1 MNSKKKIFSKF
12 TAVFLAVI
20 TLLSMFPVLSV
31 DAAGQTTITLKQGTE
46 YAYTSGY
53 TRTVV
58 PMTADGK
65 MVYCVQPDL
74 PAPKNGTYSTD
85 KGNLKEITDSD
96 SKYSMYRKALYY
108 CYGGDGFN
116 TSNSAFKT
124 DTSKHKQ
131 VYSGNAPSAFMGNL
145 KWNSNGTIYKTDLSG
160 EKLHYMYT
168 HLLLSYIYYGDSKYQ
183 SIVGNYVPYT
193 GYYDE
198 IKELYNAVKSAPTP
212 PISTKI
218 YMLDVGS
225 GSQKV
230 IVVRN
235 SIRLQLQKSTNN
247 NRAKYTSLAGAKYNI
262 YLNKSC
268 TEDSYFG
275 YITTDENGYGRYG
288 NGPTV
293 DGVNQGAEVPTQKY
307 YCKEVTAPK
316 GFALDDTV
324 YEFKA
329 TSSTVDKAVVYKA
342 TTKDNPYVKLQL
354 EKSSANPDLTDGN
367 SCYSLKGAKYGIYTD
382 SSCSS
387 SSYYG
392 YIETDADGYGRF
404 GTASDT
410 NTDSNDKNTVAEGK
424 ISGKNIEMGY
434 DVKFYAKEEVAPKGY
449 KIDNTIY
456 EFKDSGSVS
465 SDGIRILR
473 AYSMTDS
480 SQPKDVPE
488 NDPMYVFIKK
498 VNATTGLGNS
508 DLAGAEFTMKF
519 YDGLYTDVSEVEE
532 LTPLR
537 TWVFKTDEDGMVQYD
552 ETYKVS
558 GDDLYT
564 FEGTPVLPTGTVTI
578 QETKAPDSG
587 KYLINDEIFIR
598 QTTELGEVNA
608 DQEPVN
614 PFVVDEVEKS
624 SGLTIKKTSSDGI
637 VKGIWFRVTSD
648 NGYSTDV
655 EITNPTGVVTLS
667 GLDITKSDG
676 SLINYTITELGV
688 KNSDGTYSIPKRYK
702 YEGPKTV
709 TLESDKNVVVS
720 FRNTAITGKIN
731 IVKTSDDG
739 KVDNIWVSVTSST
752 GKEYKNTT
760 DTNGKVTFSN
770 LPVYDEDDNVI
781 TYEVKELGVS
791 TVNKNGDTILMVPYK
806 YVTPETQTVTLVN
819 NSNPTL
825 GLVKTVYVHNELK
838 TGSLQ
843 IVKESDDGVVTG
855 MWFEL
860 TSNTGIDKIVQITD
874 PSGTLTI
881 NDLPVYDDT
890 AKFVQYT
897 VTELGFYDEDSDSYY
912 LPSYYFKPSS
922 ETGLIVYGSTSTK
935 PKQVTVTNNRKYGN
949 IKIVKT
955 ADDNYVEGLWFNVTS
970 DEGYDVNIQTDADG
984 IAETGN
990 VDVMTADGEWIN
1002 YEITELGIK
1011 KSDGTYSIPERY
1023 KTEDIQSVNFAECA
1037 DDLAP
1042 NKTVT
1047 VQRDVSNKLKTANL
1061 KVKKTS
1067 EDGKVDNI
1075 TFSVTGSNG
1084 VDYGNKTSDSSG
1096 TVLYENLPVYDS
1108 DDNLIIYTVKE
1119 LGEKQS
1125 DGTYKIPYRYKRP
1138 ETVTKTLTYDSTTA
1152 AVTTVSI
1159 YNELKRG
1166 SVTLY
1171 KTDSDGN
1178 ALTGSEWELYRS
1190 DGTRV
1195 NLIQTGNGIYKENDS
1210 EKVVTIT
1217 TNNNGRILV
1226 NNLSQGMYYFVET
1239 KSSSNFS
1246 LLSDKI
1252 AFTIS
1257 GESEDN
1263 LNVTIDAVNTKLP
1276 TLTPTGGM
1284 NLGFSLLTIATVF
1297 VLGGAIYLL
1306 VNKKLIKKVG
1316 RTDED

>member
-20 TLLSMFPVLSV
+20 TLLSMFPVMSV
-31 DAAGQTTITLKQGTE
+31 DAAGQTVITLKQGNE
-46 YAYTSGY
+46 FAYTSGWE
-53 TRTVV
+53 RTVV

-65 MVYCVQPDL
+65 QVFCVEPDK
-74 PAPKNGTYSTD
+74 PAPPNGTYRTD
-85 KGNLKEITDSD
+85 KGNLKEIKSTDN
-96 SKYSMYRKALYY
+96 KYEMYNKALYY
-108 CYGGDGFN
+108 CSGGDGFN

-131 VYSGNAPSAFMGNL
+131 VYSGNTPSSFIGNL
-145 KWNSNGTIYKTDLSG
+145 KWNSTGSVYYTSCSG
-160 EKLHYMYT
+160 DNLHYMFT
-168 HLLLSYIYYGDSKYQ
+168 HLLVSYIQCGDSKYK
-183 SIVGNYVPYT
+183 STMGNFIPYN
-193 GYYDE
+193 GYYE
-198 IKELYNAVKSAPTP
+198 QVKELYNSIKAAPNP
-212 PISTKI
+212 PVSTKL
-218 YMLDVGS
+218 YMLDIGNS
-225 GSQKV
+225 YQQV
-230 IVVRN
+230 IIIRN

-262 YLNKSC
+262 YLNSSC

-342 TTKDNPYVKLQL
+342 TTKDNPCVKLQL

-392 YIETDADGYGRF
+392 YIETDTDGYGRF

-456 EFKDSGSVS
+456 EFKDSGAVS

-558 GDDLYT
+558 GDALY
-564 FEGTPVLPTGTVTI
+564 ESSGYPVLPKGTVTI
-578 QETKAPDSG
+578 QETKAPTSG

-655 EITNPTGVVTLS
+655 EITNSSGVVTLS

-676 SLINYTITELGV
+676 SLINYTIEELGV

-739 KVDNIWVSVTSST
+739 KVDNIWFSVTSST

-760 DTNGKVTFSN
+760 DTNGKLSFSN
-770 LPVYDEDDNVI
+770 LPVYDEEDNVI
-781 TYEVKELGVS
+781 SYEVKELGVS

-806 YVTPETQTVTLVN
+806 YVTPDTQTVTLVN

-881 NDLPVYDDT
+881 NDLPIYDDT

-922 ETGLIVYGSTSTK
+922 ETGLIVYGSTSTN

-955 ADDNYVEGLWFNVTS
+955 ADDNYVEGLWFNVKS
-970 DEGYDVNIQTDADG
+970 DNGYDVNIQTDTDG

-1023 KTEDIQSVNFAECA
+1023 ETEDIQSVNFAECA

-1075 TFSVTGSNG
+1075 TFSVTGNG

-1096 TVLYENLPVYDS
+1096 TVLYENLPVYYS

-1125 DGTYKIPYRYKRP
+1125 DGTYKIPYRYKTP

-1171 KTDSDGN
+1171 KQDSDGN
-1178 ALTGSEWELYRS
+1178 ALTGSQWELYNAS
-1190 DGTRV
+1190 DDSSVT
-1195 NLIQTGNGIYKENDS
+1195 LKQTGNGIYQYNDTG
-1210 EKVVTIT
+1210 KVVILDTD
-1217 TNNNGRILV
+1217 NNGRLKV
-1226 NNLSQGMYYFVET
+1226 SNLKQGDYYFIEKT
-1239 KSSSNFS
+1239 SPDGKMTYGR
-1246 LLSDKI
+1246 KI
-1252 AFTIS
+1252 EFTIS
-1257 GESEDN
+1257 ADSDEMLN
-1263 LNVTIDAVNTKLP
+1263 LTYTAVDDAIVMYD
-1276 TLTPTGGM
+1276 TGSNG
-1284 NLGFSLLTIATVF
+1284 NYSIYFLGFTMLAISIAVVAVYAF
-1297 VLGGAIYLL
+1297 
-1306 VNKKLIKKVG
+1306 KSKRKHIKK
-1316 RTDED
+1316 

>member
-1 MNSKKKIFSKF
+1 MKQKRKLFSKF
-12 TAVFLAVI
+12 TAVFLAAI
-20 TLLSMFPVLSV
+20 TLLSMIPVMSV
-31 DAAGQTTITLKQGTE
+31 DAAGQTVITLKQGNE
-46 YAYTSGY
+46 FAYTSGWA
-53 TRTVV
+53 RTVV

-65 MVYCVQPDL
+65 QVFCVEPDK
-74 PAPKNGTYSTD
+74 PAPPNGTYRTD
-85 KGNLKEITDSD
+85 KGNLKELKPTD
-96 SKYSMYRKALYY
+96 SKYEMYNKALYY
-108 CYGGDGFN
+108 CSGGDGFN
-116 TSNSAFKT
+116 ISNSAFKT

-131 VYSGNAPSAFMGNL
+131 VYSGNTPSAFIGNL
-145 KWNSNGTIYKTDLSG
+145 KWNSSGSVYYTSCNGDN
-160 EKLHYMYT
+160 LHYMFT
-168 HLLLSYIYYGDSKYQ
+168 HLLVSYIQYGDNKYK
-183 SIVGNYVPYT
+183 STMPIFLPMS
-193 GYYDE
+193 GYYE
-198 IKELYNAVKSAPTP
+198 QVKELYNAVRLAPKPPVSA
-212 PISTKI
+212 KI
-218 YMLDVGS
+218 YMLDIGDKY
-225 GSQKV
+225 QQV
-230 IVVRN
+230 IIIRN
-235 SIRLQLQKSTNN
+235 GIKLQLQKSTNN
-247 NRAKYTSLAGAKYNI
+247 NRAKYTDLSGAKYNI
-262 YLNKSC
+262 YLNESC
-268 TEDSYFG
+268 TDYFG
-275 YITTDENGYGRYG
+275 YITTDSTGFGKYGAGANGA
-288 NGPTV
+288 
-293 DGVNQGAEVPTQKY
+293 DVPVQTY
-307 YCKEVTAPK
+307 YAKEVEAPK
-316 GFALDDTV
+316 GFAVDKTV
-324 YEFKA
+324 YKFSK
-329 TSSTVDKAVVYKA
+329 TSNSADGSAIYRA
-342 TTKDNPYVKLQL
+342 NCKDNPYVKLQL
-354 EKSSANPDLTDGN
+354 LKSSANPDLTDGN

-382 SSCSS
+382 SNCGSD
-387 SSYYG
+387 SYYG
-392 YIETDADGYGRF
+392 YIETDEDGYGRF
-404 GTASDT
+404 GTGTDT
-410 NTDSNDKNTVAEGK
+410 NTDGK
-424 ISGKNIEMGY
+424 ISGRNIEMGY

-558 GDDLYT
+558 GDALY
-564 FEGTPVLPTGTVTI
+564 ESSGYPVLPKGTVTI
-578 QETKAPDSG
+578 QETKAPTSG

-655 EITNPTGVVTLS
+655 EITNSSGVVTLS

-676 SLINYTITELGV
+676 SLINYTIEELGV

-739 KVDNIWVSVTSST
+739 KVDNIWFSVTSST

-760 DTNGKVTFSN
+760 DTNGKLSFSN
-770 LPVYDEDDNVI
+770 LPVYDENDNVI
-781 TYEVKELGVS
+781 SYEVKELGLP
-791 TVNKNGDTILMVPYK
+791 TANRNGDTVLTVPYK
-806 YVTPETQTVTLVN
+806 YVTPQKQTVTLVN
-819 NSNPTL
+819 NQNPTL
-825 GLVKTVYVHNELK
+825 GLVKTVNIHNELK

-843 IVKESDDGVVTG
+843 IIKESNDGIVTG

-860 TSNTGIDKIVQITD
+860 TSNTGIDKKVQITD
-874 PSGTLTI
+874 PSGKVTI

-890 AKFVQYT
+890 AKFVQYK
-897 VTELGFYDEDSDSYY
+897 VTELGFYDAGSDSYY
-912 LPSYYFKPSS
+912 LPSYYFTPSS
-922 ETGLIVYGSTSTK
+922 DTGLIVYKGTPTSPRTSTI
-935 PKQVTVTNNRKYGN
+935 TNNRKYGN

-955 ADDNYVEGLWFNVTS
+955 ADDNYVEGLWFNVKS
-970 DEGYDVNIQTDADG
+970 DNGYDVNIQTDTDG

-1011 KSDGTYSIPERY
+1011 NSDDTYSIPERY
-1023 KTEDIQSVNFAECA
+1023 ETEDIQSVNFSECA

-1042 NKTVT
+1042 NQTVT
-1047 VQRDVSNKLKTANL
+1047 VQRDVNNKLKTANL
-1061 KVKKTS
+1061 EVKKAS

-1075 TFSVTGSNG
+1075 TFNVTGSNG
-1084 VDYGNKTSDSSG
+1084 INYGNKTSDTSG

-1108 DDNLIIYTVKE
+1108 NDNLIKYTVKE
-1119 LGEKQS
+1119 LGEKQP
-1125 DGTYKIPYRYKRP
+1125 DGTYKIPYRYKTP
-1138 ETVTKTLTYDSTTA
+1138 KTVTKTLSYDSTAT
-1152 AVTTVSI
+1152 AVTSVSI

-1171 KTDSDGN
+1171 KEDSDGN
-1178 ALTGSEWELYRS
+1178 ALTGSQWGLYNAS
-1190 DGTRV
+1190 DDSFV
-1195 NLIQTGNGIYKENDS
+1195 SLKQTGNGIYQYNEAG
-1210 EKVVTIT
+1210 KVVTLDT
-1217 TNNNGRILV
+1217 DNNGRLKV
-1226 NNLSQGMYYFVET
+1226 SNLKQGDYYFIEKT
-1239 KSSSNFS
+1239 SPAGKMTYGR
-1246 LLSDKI
+1246 KI
-1252 AFTIS
+1252 EFTIS
-1257 GESEDN
+1257 ADSDETLNLTRTAKDN
-1263 LNVTIDAVNTKLP
+1263 AIVMYN
-1276 TLTPTGGM
+1276 TGG
-1284 NLGFSLLTIATVF
+1284 NGNYRIYFCGFTMLAISIAVIVIYTIKSR
-1297 VLGGAIYLL
+1297 
-1306 VNKKLIKKVG
+1306 KKHGKI
-1316 RTDED
+1316 

>member
-1 MNSKKKIFSKF
+1 MKQKSKRKIISKF
-12 TAVFLAVI
+12 TAVFLVVI
-20 TLLSMFPVLSV
+20 TLFSMFPVLSV
-31 DAAGQTTITLKQGTE
+31 DAAGQTVITLKQGAE
-46 YAYTSGY
+46 FSYTSGWA
-53 TRTVV
+53 RTVV

-65 MVYCVQPDL
+65 QVFCVEPDK
-74 PAPKNGTYSTD
+74 PAPPNGTYRTD
-85 KGNLKEITDSD
+85 KGNLKEIKPTD
-96 SKYSMYRKALYY
+96 SKYEMYNKALYY
-108 CYGGDGFN
+108 CSGGDGFN

-131 VYSGNAPSAFMGNL
+131 VYSGNTPSAFMGNL
-145 KWNSNGTIYKTDLSG
+145 KWNSSG
-160 EKLHYMYT
+160 SVYYTSCSGDNLHYMFT
-168 HLLLSYIYYGDSKYQ
+168 HLLVSYIQCGDSKYKSTMGTFIPQ
-183 SIVGNYVPYT
+183 N
-193 GYYDE
+193 GYYDLV
-198 IKELYNAVKSAPTP
+198 KELYYAVKSAPTP

-225 GSQKV
+225 SYQQV

-262 YLNKSC
+262 YLNSSC

-342 TTKDNPYVKLQL
+342 TTKDNPCVKLQL

-558 GDDLYT
+558 GDALY
-564 FEGTPVLPTGTVTI
+564 ESSGYPVLPKGTVTI
-578 QETKAPDSG
+578 QETKAPSSG

-598 QTTELGEVNA
+598 QTTELGEINA

-739 KVDNIWVSVTSST
+739 KVDNIWVSLTSST

-935 PKQVTVTNNRKYGN
+935 PKEVTITNNRKYGN

-955 ADDNYVEGLWFNVTS
+955 ADDNYVEGLWFNVKS

-984 IAETGN
+984 IAETGK
-990 VDVMTADGEWIN
+990 VDVITEDGKLIN
-1002 YEITELGIK
+1002 YKITELGIK
-1011 KSDGTYSIPERY
+1011 NSDGSYSIPERY
-1023 KTEDIQSVNFAECA
+1023 VTENIPSSNFCFEDYINDLEPEKVVTIQIDVN
-1037 DDLAP
+1037 
-1042 NKTVT
+1042 
-1047 VQRDVSNKLKTANL
+1047 NKLKTANL
-1061 KVKKTS
+1061 EVKKTS

-1075 TFSVTGSNG
+1075 TFSVTGNG

-1125 DGTYKIPYRYKRP
+1125 DGTYKIPYRYKTP

-1171 KTDSDGN
+1171 KEDSDGN
-1178 ALTGSEWELYRS
+1178 ALTGSQWELYNAS
-1190 DGTRV
+1190 DDSSVT
-1195 NLIQTGNGIYKENDS
+1195 LKQTGNGIYQYNDTG
-1210 EKVVTIT
+1210 KVVILDTD
-1217 TNNNGRILV
+1217 NNGRLKV
-1226 NNLSQGMYYFVET
+1226 SNLKQGDYYFIEKT
-1239 KSSSNFS
+1239 SPDGKMTYGR
-1246 LLSDKI
+1246 KI
-1252 AFTIS
+1252 EFTIS
-1257 GESEDN
+1257 ADSDETLN
-1263 LNVTIDAVNTKLP
+1263 LTYTAVDDAIVMYD
-1276 TLTPTGGM
+1276 TGSNG
-1284 NLGFSLLTIATVF
+1284 NYSIYILGFTMLAISIAVVAVYAF
-1297 VLGGAIYLL
+1297 KSKRKH
-1306 VNKKLIKKVG
+1306 NKI
-1316 RTDED
+1316 